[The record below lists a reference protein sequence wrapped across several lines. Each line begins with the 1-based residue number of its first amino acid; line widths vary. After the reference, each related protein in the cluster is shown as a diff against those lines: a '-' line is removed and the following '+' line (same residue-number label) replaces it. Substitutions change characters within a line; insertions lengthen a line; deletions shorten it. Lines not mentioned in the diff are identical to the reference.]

1 MDRGDYTEAVI
12 EPCRLGAK
20 DAAARIERGEL
31 SARALVESCLARVAT
46 REPEVQAWSFVNQEA
61 VFSQILQAEK
71 AAPLHGIPVGVK
83 DIFDTCD
90 MPTEYGS
97 RIYAGHRPRADSAP
111 VALTRAAGGVILGKT
126 VTCEF
131 ATFVPSRTRNPHN
144 AAHTPGG
151 SSSGSAAAVADF
163 MVPLA
168 FGTQTAG
175 SVIRPGSYCGVV
187 ACKPTYNLLP
197 RAGVHPNADSLDT
210 VGIYARSVEDVAFFL
225 EALTRRDDLH
235 GPIDRPRIGAC
246 RTWEWELVEPSMAA
260 AFETA
265 ARKLDAAELRLPESW
280 RHLREAQTTVIR
292 YEGARS
298 LADEYRRFAD
308 RLDPALRQRCEE
320 GYATDAR
327 KYQEALLYAARCRAA
342 VSEVFDACDVLIA
355 PAATGEAP
363 RGLGSTGNTAMNVV
377 WTLLHVPCVTVPVGT
392 GPNGLP
398 LGLQV
403 IGRIGDD
410 ARTLACARWI
420 EARMRDGRA

>member
-1 MDRGDYTEAVI
+1 MI

-20 DAAARIERGEL
+20 EAAARIERGEL
-31 SARALVESCLARVAT
+31 SARGLLESCLERIGAREA
-46 REPEVQAWSFVNQEA
+46 EVQAWTFLDREA
-61 VFSQILQAEK
+61 ALSQLNHVGEAG
-71 AAPLHGIPVGVK
+71 PLRGVPIGVK
-83 DIFDTCD
+83 DIFDTHD

-111 VALTRAAGGVILGKT
+111 VALARAAGGVILGKT

-168 FGTQTAG
+168 FGTQTSG

-210 VGIYARSVEDVAFFL
+210 IGVYARSVEDVAFFL
-225 EALTRRDDLH
+225 EALTGRTDLQ
-235 GPIDRPRIGAC
+235 GRIDRPRIGAC
-246 RTWEWELVEPSMAA
+246 RTWEWGLVEPPMAP

-265 ARKLDAAELRLPESW
+265 AKKLDAGELRLPESW
-280 RHLREAQTTVIR
+280 RNLREAQATIIR

-298 LADEYRRFAD
+298 LADESRRFAD
-308 RLDPALRQRCEE
+308 SLDPALRRRCEE

-327 KYQEALLYAARCRAA
+327 KCQDALSYAARCRAA
-342 VSEVFDACDVLIA
+342 LSDAFGDCDVLIA

-363 RGLGSTGNTAMNVV
+363 EGLGSTGNVAMNVV
-377 WTLLHVPCVTVPVGT
+377 WTLLHVPCVSVPMGV

-403 IGRIGDD
+403 IGRIGED

-420 EARMRDGRA
+420 EARMKENRA

>member
-1 MDRGDYTEAVI
+1 MDRGDYTEPVI

-71 AAPLHGIPVGVK
+71 AVPLRGIPVGVK

-111 VALTRAAGGVILGKT
+111 VALTRAAGGVVLGKT

-168 FGTQTAG
+168 FGTQTGG
-175 SVIRPGSYCGVV
+175 SQIRPY
-187 ACKPTYNLLP
+187 
-197 RAGVHPNADSLDT
+197 
-210 VGIYARSVEDVAFFL
+210 
-225 EALTRRDDLH
+225 
-235 GPIDRPRIGAC
+235 
-246 RTWEWELVEPSMAA
+246 
-260 AFETA
+260 
-265 ARKLDAAELRLPESW
+265 
-280 RHLREAQTTVIR
+280 
-292 YEGARS
+292 
-298 LADEYRRFAD
+298 
-308 RLDPALRQRCEE
+308 
-320 GYATDAR
+320 
-327 KYQEALLYAARCRAA
+327 
-342 VSEVFDACDVLIA
+342 
-355 PAATGEAP
+355 
-363 RGLGSTGNTAMNVV
+363 
-377 WTLLHVPCVTVPVGT
+377 HVP
-392 GPNGLP
+392 
-398 LGLQV
+398 
-403 IGRIGDD
+403 
-410 ARTLACARWI
+410 A
-420 EARMRDGRA
+420 ES

>member
-1 MDRGDYTEAVI
+1 MADLFRLSASEAAKRIRDGKLTSEALVRSCLERIDSRDAQVKAWVHLDREFALAQARECDRRGSRGPIHGVPFA
-12 EPCRLGAK
+12 AK
-20 DAAARIERGEL
+20 DIMNTADL
-31 SARALVESCLARVAT
+31 
-46 REPEVQAWSFVNQEA
+46 
-61 VFSQILQAEK
+61 
-71 AAPLHGIPVGVK
+71 
-83 DIFDTCD
+83 
-90 MPTEYGS
+90 PTEYGS
-97 RIYAGHRPRADSAP
+97 PIYKGNRPKADAAC
-111 VALTRAAGGVILGKT
+111 VALSRAAGGVLLGKT
-126 VTCEF
+126 VTTEF
-131 ATFVPSRTRNPHN
+131 ASRAPLGKTTNPHN
-144 AAHTPGG
+144 PRHTPGG

-163 MVPLA
+163 MVPLG

-197 RAGVHPNADSLDT
+197 RAAVHPNADSLDT

-235 GPIDRPRIGAC
+235 GEADRPRIGAC
-246 RTWEWELVEPSMAA
+246 RTWEWELVESSMAV

-265 ARKLDAAELRLPESW
+265 ARKLDAAELRLPESF
-280 RHLREAQTTVIR
+280 RSLREAQGTIIR

-298 LADEYRRFAD
+298 LADEYRRYAD

-320 GYATDAR
+320 GYATDGR
-327 KYQEALLYAARCRAA
+327 KYQQALLYAARCRAA
-342 VSEVFDACDVLIA
+342 VSEVFGDCDVLIA

-363 RGLGSTGNTAMNVV
+363 KGLGSTGNTAMNVV
-377 WTLLHVPCVTVPVGT
+377 WTLLHVPCVSVPVGA

-420 EARMRDGRA
+420 EARMKDGRI

>member
-1 MDRGDYTEAVI
+1 MI

-20 DAAARIERGEL
+20 EAAALIERGEL
-31 SARALVESCLARVAT
+31 RARSLLESCLERIAAREA
-46 REPEVQAWSFVNQEA
+46 EVQAWAFVNREA
-61 VFSQILQAEK
+61 AFSQIDSIHEAGALR
-71 AAPLHGIPVGVK
+71 GVPVGVK
-83 DIFDTCD
+83 DIFDTYD

-97 RIYAGHRPRADSAP
+97 RIYAGHRPRADAAP
-111 VALTRAAGGVILGKT
+111 VALARAAGGVILGKT

-131 ATFVPSRTRNPHN
+131 ATFVPARTRNPRN
-144 AAHTPGG
+144 TAHTPGG

-210 VGIYARSVEDVAFFL
+210 IGVYARSVEDAGFFL
-225 EALTRRDDLH
+225 EALTGRTDLQ
-235 GPIDRPRIGAC
+235 GRIDRPRIGAC
-246 RTWEWELVEPSMAA
+246 RTFEWEVVEPPMAA
-260 AFETA
+260 AFEVA
-265 ARKLDAAELRLPESW
+265 AKQLDAAELRLPQSW
-280 RHLREAQTTVIR
+280 RHLREAQASIIR

-298 LADEYRRFAD
+298 LADEYRRFAGS
-308 RLDPALRQRCEE
+308 LDPALRRRCEE
-320 GYATDAR
+320 GYATDSR
-327 KYQEALLYAARCRAA
+327 KYQEALSYAARCRAA
-342 VSEVFDACDVLIA
+342 LDDVFGDCDVLIA
-355 PAATGEAP
+355 PSATGEAP
-363 RGLGSTGNTAMNVV
+363 EGLGSTGNVAMNVV
-377 WTLLHVPCVTVPVGT
+377 WTLLHVPCVSLPIGV

-410 ARTLACARWI
+410 ARTLACAGWI
-420 EARMRDGRA
+420 EARMKENRA